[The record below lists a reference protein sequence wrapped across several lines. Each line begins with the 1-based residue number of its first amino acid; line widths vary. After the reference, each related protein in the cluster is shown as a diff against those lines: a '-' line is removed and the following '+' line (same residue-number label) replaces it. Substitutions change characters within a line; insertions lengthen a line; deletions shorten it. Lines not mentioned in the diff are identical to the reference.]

1 MAKTLGI
8 HIVADLY
15 GCDPEILKSATK
27 MADIFEGAVKFANL
41 NKLSSHYHQFHPY
54 GATGVVVIS
63 ESHLSFHTWPE
74 HKYVAID
81 VYTCGP
87 HETAFKAFDYI
98 VQKLKP
104 QKIEK
109 QIHYRGVINE
119 NQQVRFA
126 REKENLA
133 VFEIV

>member
-1 MAKTLGI
+1 MAKTLGV

-27 MADIFEGAVKFANL
+27 MADIFEGAVKFAKL
-41 NKLSSHYHQFHPY
+41 NKLSSHYHQFHPF

-74 HKYVAID
+74 HGYAAID

-87 HETAFKAFDYI
+87 HEAAFKAFDYI
-98 VQKLKP
+98 VKKLKP
-104 QKIEK
+104 QRVEK
-109 QIHYRGVINE
+109 QVHYRGIVDEEE
-119 NQQVRFA
+119 NVCFA
-126 REKENLA
+126 KENVA
-133 VFEIV
+133 EFEII

>member
-15 GCDPEILKSATK
+15 GCKTEDIKYADR
-27 MADIFEGAVKFANL
+27 MAKIFNEAAEHAKL
-41 NKLSSHYHQFHPY
+41 NKLSSHFHQFNPF

-74 HKYVAID
+74 HGYVAID

-87 HETAFKAFDYI
+87 HEAAFKAFDFI
-98 VQKLKP
+98 VKMLKP
-104 QKIEK
+104 ERIEK
-109 QIHYRGVINE
+109 HVHLRGVISNE
-119 NQQVRFA
+119 ELPIIFTRS
-126 REKENLA
+126 A
-133 VFEIV
+133 VG